1 MADENPPP
9 AATSRSNIA
18 AVRLPPFWQAS
29 PANWFL
35 QAEAQ
40 FAIREITQPVDK
52 YYLVMSALS
61 ELQVDMVSSVLRPE
75 PDQESYGRLKAALV
89 ASHTMMEYQKV
100 DKLMAMEPLGGRKPT
115 ELLAAMQKLRPS
127 QDEAFFAWAFIQ
139 RLPREV
145 RVLLA
150 QDDTSDMRKIA
161 EKADALVALHQPQ
174 HHDVAAVA
182 AVGPA
187 AENSPS
193 ADEDTV
199 AAATARGKGKAGRGG
214 RSGKK
219 KQKGGRCRCSQS
231 PFDIHQSPLCYFHV
245 RYGEKAYKCVEPCAW
260 PEN

>member
-1 MADENPPP
+1 MANENPP
-9 AATSRSNIA
+9 AAAAGRSNIA

-40 FAIREITQPVDK
+40 FAIREVTQPLDK

-61 ELQVDMVSSVLRPE
+61 ETQVDMVSSVLRAE
-75 PDQESYGRLKAALV
+75 PDQDSYSQLKAALV
-89 ASHTMMEYQKV
+89 ASHTMSDYQKV

-115 ELLAAMQKLRPS
+115 ELLAAMQKLRPP

-150 QDDTSDMRKIA
+150 QDDTSDMRKLA

-174 HHDVAAVA
+174 HHDVTAVA
-182 AVGPA
+182 AVGQTS
-187 AENSPS
+187 ENNSA
-193 ADEDTV
+193 ADEETV
-199 AAATARGKGKAGRGG
+199 AAATARGKGQGGKGG

-219 KQKGGRCRCSQS
+219 RQKGGKGRRSQS